1 MFFFYVALAVVI
13 ILFAGV
19 TLDQSLLPIDDDTA
33 KRRYFEC
40 EADGHVAGHC
50 FTQYKAIQDE
60 LYPKILPLMF
70 IMLGSV
76 PLVNLIYVINWKY
89 LKSRLQQ
96 CGAKRQG
103 YQNAADQNDDTTPL
117 YTNRPPTVV

>member
-33 KRRYFEC
+33 KWRYFEC
-40 EADGHVAGHC
+40 EADGHVPGRC
-50 FTQYKAIQDE
+50 FTQYKVIQDE

-89 LKSRLQQ
+89 LKSCLQQ
-96 CGAKRQG
+96 CGAYRQG
-103 YQNAADQNDDTTPL
+103 YQNATDQNDDTTP
-117 YTNRPPTVV
+117 NRPPTVV